1 MICPERL
8 VRRRVAGACTSE
20 RSWTVAFSWAASQ
33 EMAMREL
40 GVRRATVDRAEEELF
55 GRVRL
60 AIAMPAV
67 STRES
72 RTESCPKTSM
82 RP

>member
-1 MICPERL
+1 
-8 VRRRVAGACTSE
+8 VAV
-20 RSWTVAFSWAASQ
+20 SWVASQ

-40 GVRRATVDRAEEELF
+40 GVRLATVDRAEEELF

-60 AIAMPAV
+60 AIAIPAV

-72 RTESCPKTSM
+72 RTASCPRTSM